1 MFQINIFSV
10 KLYET
15 SNFLSKGVERNVG
28 QNTLQILLY
37 QIIWVQKYI
46 MLFWRGLITAF
57 IDAGSDYSAPFSIWI
72 E

>member
-1 MFQINIFSV
+1 MFLIKIFSV

-15 SNFLSKGVERNVG
+15 SNFLSKGVERNIG

-46 MLFWRGLITAF
+46 MLFWRDNGVHWLTQ
-57 IDAGSDYSAPFSIWI
+57 GHYSAPFSIWM

>member
-57 IDAGSDYSAPFSIWI
+57 ID
-72 E
+72 